1 MVCSSI
7 EKLNNFL
14 PKRKHTLLGI
24 GPMSKNCTDACIE
37 LANEN
42 NVPLMLI
49 ASRRQID
56 SNESGGGYVNNWTTE
71 KFSSYVKSHDNN
83 KNIIL
88 CRDHGG
94 PWQNDNEKNE
104 KLNFDQAMES
114 AKKSFTVDI
123 KSDFQIIHIDPT
135 TDIHTEISK
144 EKIFERIFELYK
156 HCNEISKKSNKKI
169 AYEISLG
176 KEDGGF
182 DSYEEIKYIISKME
196 NFCKDMDFPLPYF
209 LVVRTGNHV
218 MEMKNVGSF
227 ESIFFGKNQD
237 TSKENLLKIISFC
250 DQHGIMIKEHNA
262 DYLSDRALKLHP
274 EIGIHAVNV
283 APEFAVVETK
293 AFLSLLKKNR
303 LEKELEKF
311 VEISYSSNKWKKWML
326 KDSKLGKQERAI
338 ISGHYIFGKKEFID
352 LKNDVERKISLE
364 NTLDSYLKNEV
375 KKSIT
380 RYLNLFSVI

>member
-1 MVCSSI
+1 MVCLSI

-114 AKKSFTVDI
+114 AKKSFAVDI
-123 KSDFQIIHIDPT
+123 N
-135 TDIHTEISK
+135 
-144 EKIFERIFELYK
+144 L
-156 HCNEISKKSNKKI
+156 
-169 AYEISLG
+169 
-176 KEDGGF
+176 
-182 DSYEEIKYIISKME
+182 
-196 NFCKDMDFPLPYF
+196 NFKL
-209 LVVRTGNHV
+209 
-218 MEMKNVGSF
+218 
-227 ESIFFGKNQD
+227 SILI
-237 TSKENLLKIISFC
+237 LL
-250 DQHGIMIKEHNA
+250 
-262 DYLSDRALKLHP
+262 
-274 EIGIHAVNV
+274 
-283 APEFAVVETK
+283 
-293 AFLSLLKKNR
+293 
-303 LEKELEKF
+303 
-311 VEISYSSNKWKKWML
+311 
-326 KDSKLGKQERAI
+326 
-338 ISGHYIFGKKEFID
+338 
-352 LKNDVERKISLE
+352 
-364 NTLDSYLKNEV
+364 
-375 KKSIT
+375 
-380 RYLNLFSVI
+380 